1 MTVEEAIA
9 CIQRGACPVPKRN
22 EGCATC
28 DRTDEAI
35 RVLVAE
41 GARRAQ
47 DECVERANAAESLS
61 AAMEMMGEPGAERIA
76 REVLP

>member
-1 MTVEEAIA
+1 MSVDEAIA

-41 GARRAQ
+41 GARRALN
-47 DECVERANAAESLS
+47 R
-61 AAMEMMGEPGAERIA
+61 GEDDTWRDDLTAFRIA